1 MFIEGKFTSLNN
13 YIAAE
18 RTNRYK
24 AAALKKAQT
33 QLVYY
38 QVRHKKIET
47 PCKLLFTWHIKDKR
61 TDPDN
66 IAFAKKY
73 ILDGLVQA
81 NVIPDDTFAHIK
93 GFVDEFV
100 ISKKVGVKIERI
112 EEE

>member
-1 MFIEGKFTSLNN
+1 MFIKGKFTSLNN
-13 YIAAE
+13 YISAE

-38 QVRHKKIET
+38 QVRGLKIET
-47 PCKLLFTWHIKDKR
+47 PCKIKMTWHIKDKR

-100 ISKKVGVKIERI
+100 VSKEVGVKIERI
-112 EEE
+112 ET